1 MVAGETINK
10 MKEIKVMLW
19 AIVLTALLL
28 VFSWAEATVL
38 YYHVDFTWYKYIAC
52 AQFLVGVLLFLW
64 GIDLKKRGTI
74 VIAIGV
80 GLSVSTLIV
89 ASAIAQAQLQ
99 GL

>member
-1 MVAGETINK
+1 MVAGKTVNK

-38 YYHVDFTWYKYIAC
+38 YYHVDFTWHKYIAC
-52 AQFLVGVLLFLW
+52 AQFLVGVLFFLW
-64 GIDLKKRGTI
+64 GIDLKKNSVI
-74 VIAIGV
+74 VTAIGV
-80 GLSVSTLIV
+80 GLAVSTLIV